1 MVIRSG
7 RYGKFYACA
16 SYPKCNGTK
25 PIAQEIDLPC
35 PLCGSKLAL
44 RYGKRRTAFYS
55 CTAYPKCKFA
65 TNDTPTDKKCP
76 VCGGMLLQK
85 RGKENVFVCYNK
97 DCAYNAKPKK
107 AKESK
112 AK

>member
-1 MVIRSG
+1 ML
-7 RYGKFYACA
+7 
-16 SYPKCNGTK
+16 
-25 PIAQEIDLPC
+25 EM
-35 PLCGSKLAL
+35 
-44 RYGKRRTAFYS
+44 
-55 CTAYPKCKFA
+55 
-65 TNDTPTDKKCP
+65 KCP